1 MCCVVVWFN
10 LVWFGSVHE
19 TELLSFLSILCPHVI
34 HCFISLNHLLLRNN
48 IMSQITRTYL
58 KMLYFPYKFYRVS
71 HKKKQCEILQSYKS
85 QREVNILLCIFKEWL
100 SLSLIGKY
108 KREVIAI
115 EVQKRGEKNSTRK
128 LFFMLQGVAETKVL
142 KAGTYYRIKTM
153 QMHWHVWREKRTIK
167 ILEKGLGSLFGMRK
181 IYLQR
186 SFECWIEVYRMKRR
200 MTYAVQLLQ
209 VTVDRAKARRAL
221 GAWPGWKEYRRS
233 EVMRKQIM
241 LKRDMGE
248 ECGEGDDE
256 GDGEGMEERKGDE
269 EDSMQS
275 QYTMQKKSQKQKMN
289 STHTPSWKKEHS
301 PPLPPLPLPLSLPL
315 SLAERLAM
323 VVKDTLRNSSQASY
337 SSALSSARNLL
348 HTRTSILSSRSFS
361 SMKVYGDIP
370 SHSESYGY
378 SANPYRDDS
387 DNPSS
392 SDDCNSNG
400 NSSSSNDSDTE
411 GRIRSSGMTVTDHL
425 GFFIGSLRGT
435 TSCSAED
442 RAVKELLLLMQI
454 VLLAWSKATKSSSSM
469 RAKIRRIKHMVNKV
483 RKLYALIHN

>member
-1 MCCVVVWFN
+1 
-10 LVWFGSVHE
+10 
-19 TELLSFLSILCPHVI
+19 
-34 HCFISLNHLLLRNN
+34 
-48 IMSQITRTYL
+48 
-58 KMLYFPYKFYRVS
+58 MLYFPHKLYRVS
-71 HKKKQCEILQSYKS
+71 HKKNQCKILQSYKS

-108 KREVIAI
+108 RGEVIAI
-115 EVQKRGEKNSTRK
+115 EIQKRGEKNTTWK
-128 LFFMLQGVAETKVL
+128 VFFMLQSVVETKIL
-142 KAGTYYRIKTM
+142 KAETYYRIKIL
-153 QMHWHVWREKRTIK
+153 QMYWHIWREKRTVK
-167 ILEKGLGSLFGMRK
+167 ILEKGLGALFGMRK

-186 SFECWIEVYRMKRR
+186 SFECWIEVFRMKRR

-241 LKRDMGE
+241 MKRGIGE
-248 ECGEGDDE
+248 EYGEGGRE
-256 GDGEGMEERKGDE
+256 GEGEGEGMEERKGDE
-269 EDSMQS
+269 ADSMQC
-275 QYTMQKKSQKQKMN
+275 QYIMQNKNQRQIKN
-289 STHTPSWKKEHS
+289 STHTPSWTKEHS
-301 PPLPPLPLPLSLPL
+301 PVLPPLPLPLSLPL

-361 SMKVYGDIP
+361 SMKSYGNTP
-370 SHSESYGY
+370 SYSESYGY
-378 SANPYRDDS
+378 STNPYRDDS
-387 DNPSS
+387 DHPSCSDGDNISNGSNSNSNSNSNSTSS
-392 SDDCNSNG
+392 ST
-400 NSSSSNDSDTE
+400 DSHME
-411 GRIRSSGMTVTDHL
+411 GRRGSSGMTVTDHL
-425 GFFIGSLRGT
+425 GFFIGSLSGT

-469 RAKIRRIKHMVNKV
+469 RAKIRRIKHMMNKV
-483 RKLYALIHN
+483 